1 MRAKSSFQTEL
12 FEVDDPVYESGG
24 AMLAAEVDFT
34 RVVSLPAF
42 PQIPHGE
49 LFELSL
55 KNDTRTLT
63 HGLHRFPAK
72 FIPQIPRWAI
82 SQFAEEGGCV
92 LDPFMGSGTT
102 LVEGLVRKGKTI
114 GVDIDPLARLIAKA
128 KTNPPSSVR
137 LAALGEEI
145 RRRWTRRVDQLVC
158 PMSDVANFD
167 HWFSLDAWG
176 KLQSLLDTI
185 QVITDD
191 ERERTFLLVVFSSII
206 RWVSN
211 ADDQTQ
217 KTYVSGTNKKSP
229 PDAVETFWRYF
240 EKAYQSIKQLEL
252 VRNVDA
258 EIRVN
263 DFGDAAALSLKP
275 DSVDLVITSPPYL
288 DSVDY
293 KYNLMLE
300 YFWLGP
306 LIGVPSRKAFNE
318 LRRKVIGAK
327 SPINPEPHLN
337 PVLQDLVQP
346 DEMPDLRKKATV
358 AYFNDMST
366 HFQEAARCMKV
377 GARYVLVI
385 GNSQTAKGIV
395 PIHDC
400 LVRLASSAR
409 LEIEKAFAYRVRRH
423 YMKFPRK
430 GRGGIIL
437 IDWVIVL
444 RKVDRVCDV
453 PARLPL
459 KWITLGH
466 QDVAH

>member
-1 MRAKSSFQTEL
+1 MRAKSSLQTEL
-12 FEVDDPVYESGG
+12 FEVDDSFYEPNG
-24 AMLAAEVDFT
+24 ALLASEVEFT
-34 RVVSLPAF
+34 KVLSLPAF
-42 PQIPHGE
+42 SLISPGE
-49 LFELSL
+49 MFELSL
-55 KNDTRTLT
+55 RNDTRTMT

-82 SQFAEEGGCV
+82 REFGKEGCCI

-102 LVEGLVRKGKTI
+102 LVEGLVRKGETI
-114 GVDIDPLARLIAKA
+114 GVDIDPLAKLITKA

-145 RRRWTRRVDQLVC
+145 RRRWTGRVDQLVS
-158 PMSDVANFD
+158 PMPDVVNFD
-167 HWFSLDAWG
+167 HWFSLDAWA

-185 QVITDD
+185 QAITD
-191 ERERTFLLVVFSSII
+191 EPRERTFLLVVFSSII

-217 KTYVSGTNKKSP
+217 KTYVSGTNRKSP
-229 PDAVETFWRYF
+229 PDVTETFWRYF
-240 EKAYQSIKQLEL
+240 EKAFQSIKQLEG

-258 EIRVN
+258 TIGVK
-263 DFGDAAALSLKP
+263 DVGDASALALEP
-275 DSVDLVITSPPYL
+275 NSVDLVITSPPYL

-306 LIGVPSRKAFNE
+306 LIGVPSRRSLNE

-327 SPINPEPHLN
+327 NPIGPTANLH
-337 PVLQDLVQP
+337 PVLQDLIQM
-346 DEMPDLRKKATV
+346 DEMPDLRREATV
-358 AYFNDMST
+358 AYFNDMAT

-377 GARYVLVI
+377 GARYVLII

-395 PIHDC
+395 PLHDC
-400 LVRLASSAR
+400 LVRLASSVR
-409 LEIEKAFAYRVRRH
+409 LQVEKAFAYRVRRH

-444 RKVDRVCDV
+444 RKVDHVCDL

-459 KWITLGH
+459 KWITLGD